1 MKANFIMNK
10 QVKSVLSLIVSGI
23 FIFNTLNLSAQE
35 RTITDEAKLK
45 FDDVLALVK
54 TRYVDTVDLD
64 VLVEDAI
71 KGMMKDL
78 DPHSEYYTAEEYE
91 KMNEPLQ
98 GNFEGIGVQFNII
111 RDTIAVLSPIS
122 GGPSEKL
129 GIRSGDKIVRIEGK
143 NVAGIGITNND
154 VIKKL
159 RGDKGTTVNVSI
171 YRRGAKELLEYAIV
185 RDKIPIFSVDA
196 SYMLTPEIGYIKVN
210 RFAET
215 TMDEFRAG
223 LDKLKAKN
231 MKHLVLDLRGNSGG
245 YLKTAIE
252 LSDEFLK
259 DREMI
264 VYTEGVSSPKRDYI
278 ATTRGGFEQGKLVV
292 LIDEGSA
299 SASEIVSGAVQDWD
313 RALLIGRRSFGKGL
327 VQGPFRLRDNSWLKI
342 TTARYY
348 TPTGRCIQRS
358 YDSGIEE
365 YRKEDERRVESG
377 ELFHQDSIH
386 LSDSLKYYTPNNR
399 VVYGGG
405 GIMPDIF
412 MPLDTSDNSKFLTQL
427 YAQGIINDFVNE
439 YTDTKR
445 EEFASLYPDFES
457 FDKKFEVDKKLFDEF
472 LTYADKKLEEKPDT
486 LKNLHAKNED
496 DEEVEVYAKEKETD
510 KRTHQEIKEEGIKVS
525 GAHIK
530 NRIKAYIARTFW
542 QTEAFFQVVNKVSP
556 EVQKAIKVINDKTFE
571 EMKIASK

>member
-1 MKANFIMNK
+1 MMNNS
-10 QVKSVLSLIVSGI
+10 VKKVSALLIATT
-23 FIFNTLNLSAQE
+23 FIFNSFTLTAQE
-35 RTITDEAKLK
+35 RTISDEAKLK
-45 FDDVLALVK
+45 FDDVLSLLK
-54 TRYVDTVDLD
+54 TRYVDTVNMN

-98 GNFEGIGVQFNII
+98 GNFEGIGVQFNIT
-111 RDTIAVLSPIS
+111 RDTIVVQSPIS

-129 GIRSGDKIVRIEGK
+129 GIRSGDKIVKVEGK
-143 NVAGIGITNND
+143 NVAGVKITNND

-171 YRRGAKELLEYAIV
+171 YRRGVKGLLEYAIV

-223 LDKLKAKN
+223 LDKLKSKN

-278 ATTRGGFEQGKLVV
+278 ATTRGAFEQGKLVV

-313 RALLIGRRSFGKGL
+313 RGLLIGRRSFGKGL

-358 YDSGIEE
+358 YEDGIDE
-365 YRKEDERRVESG
+365 YRKEDERRVASG
-377 ELFHQDSIH
+377 ELFHQDSIKVA
-386 LSDSLKYYTPNNR
+386 DSLKYYTPNNR
-399 VVYGGG
+399 VVFGGG

-412 MPLDTSDNSKFLTQL
+412 MPLDTSENSRFLTEI
-427 YAQGIINDFVNE
+427 YAQGILNDFVNE
-439 YTDTKR
+439 YIDGKR
-445 EEFASLYPDFES
+445 QEFAGLYPDFET
-457 FDKKFEVDKKLFDEF
+457 FDKKFVVDKKLFDEF
-472 LTYADKKLEEKPDT
+472 LAYADKNLAEKSKADSIT
-486 LKNLHAKNED
+486 VQDED
-496 DEEVEVYAKEKETD
+496 GEDIKVANTKVAGD
-510 KRTHQEIKEEGIKVS
+510 KTPEQIKEEGIKTS

-530 NRIKAYIARTFW
+530 NRIKAYVARTLW
-542 QTEAFFQVVNKVSP
+542 QTEAFFRIVNQASP

-571 EMKIASK
+571 EMKIANK

>member
-1 MKANFIMNK
+1 MMNTTAK
-10 QVKSVLSLIVSGI
+10 KITILFVSGI
-23 FIFNTLNLSAQE
+23 FLFNSQNITAQE

-54 TRYVDTVDLD
+54 TRYVDTVNLN

-98 GNFEGIGVQFNII
+98 GNFEGIGVQFNIT
-111 RDTIAVLSPIS
+111 RDTIVVQSPIS

-129 GIRSGDKIVRIEGK
+129 GIRSGDKIVKIEGK
-143 NVAGIGITNND
+143 SVAGIKITNND

-171 YRRGAKELLEYAIV
+171 YRRGLKELIEYAIV

-231 MKHLVLDLRGNSGG
+231 VKHLVLDLRGNSGG
-245 YLKTAIE
+245 YLKTSIE
-252 LSDEFLK
+252 LADEFLK

-264 VYTEGVSSPKRDYI
+264 VYTEGVSSPKREYI
-278 ATTRGGFEQGKLVV
+278 ATTRGSFEQGKLVV

-313 RALLIGRRSFGKGL
+313 RGLLIGRRSFGKGL

-358 YDSGIEE
+358 YEEGIDE
-365 YRKEDERRVESG
+365 YRKEDERRVASG

-386 LSDSLKYYTPNNR
+386 LADSLKYYTPNNR
-399 VVYGGG
+399 VVFGGG

-412 MPLDTSDNSKFLTQL
+412 MPLDTSENSKFLTEI
-427 YAQGIINDFVNE
+427 YAQGILNDFVNE
-439 YTDTKR
+439 YTDNKR
-445 EEFASLYPDFES
+445 EEFASLYPNFET
-457 FDKKFEVDKKLFDEF
+457 FDKKFEVNQKLFDEF
-472 LTYADKKLEEKPDT
+472 LAYADKHLAEKSKADSIT
-486 LKNLHAKNED
+486 VVDED
-496 DEEVEVYAKEKETD
+496 GEDIKVLNKKIAGD
-510 KRTHQEIKEEGIKVS
+510 KSPEQIKTEGIKIS
-525 GAHIK
+525 GAHLK

-542 QTEAFFQVVNKVSP
+542 QTEAFFQVINKVSP

-571 EMKIASK
+571 EMKIANK

>member
-1 MKANFIMNK
+1 MMNNT
-10 QVKSVLSLIVSGI
+10 VKKVSALLIAAT
-23 FIFNTLNLSAQE
+23 FIFNSLSLTAQE
-35 RTITDEAKLK
+35 RTISDEAKLK
-45 FDDVLALVK
+45 FDDVLSLLK
-54 TRYVDTVDLD
+54 TRYVDTVNMD

-98 GNFEGIGVQFNII
+98 GNFEGIGVQFNIT
-111 RDTIAVLSPIS
+111 RDTIVVQSPIS

-129 GIRSGDKIVRIEGK
+129 GIRSGDKIVKVEGK
-143 NVAGIGITNND
+143 SVAGIKITNND

-171 YRRGAKELLEYAIV
+171 YRRGVKDLIEYAIV

-223 LDKLKAKN
+223 LDKLKSKN

-245 YLKTAIE
+245 YLKTSIE

-264 VYTEGVSSPKRDYI
+264 VYTEGVTSPKRDYI
-278 ATTRGGFEQGKLVV
+278 ATTRGAFEQGKLVV

-313 RALLIGRRSFGKGL
+313 RGLLIGRRSFGKGL

-358 YDSGIEE
+358 YEEGIDE
-365 YRKEDERRVESG
+365 YRKEDERRVASG
-377 ELFHQDSIH
+377 ELFHQDSIKVA
-386 LSDSLKYYTPNNR
+386 DSLKYYTPNNR
-399 VVYGGG
+399 VVFGGG

-412 MPLDTSDNSKFLTQL
+412 MPLDTSENSRYLTEI
-427 YAQGIINDFVNE
+427 YAQGILNDFVNE
-439 YTDTKR
+439 YIDEKR
-445 EEFASLYPDFES
+445 QEFAGLYPDFEM
-457 FDKKFEVDKKLFDEF
+457 FDKKFIVDKKLFDEF
-472 LTYADKKLEEKPDT
+472 LAYADKNLAEKSKADSIT
-486 LKNLHAKNED
+486 VVDED
-496 DEEVEVYAKEKETD
+496 GEDVKVPNTKVAGD
-510 KRTHQEIKEEGIKVS
+510 KTPEQIKEEGIKTS

-530 NRIKAYIARTFW
+530 NRIKAYVARTLW
-542 QTEAFFQVVNKVSP
+542 QTEAFFRIINQVSP

-571 EMKIASK
+571 EMKIANK

>member
-1 MKANFIMNK
+1 MNK
-10 QVKSVLSLIVSGI
+10 TSKKITILFFLSIFLFNCSG
-23 FIFNTLNLSAQE
+23 LLAQE
-35 RTITDEAKLK
+35 RVISDEAKLK

-54 TRYVDTVDLD
+54 TRYVDTVNLN

-78 DPHSEYYTAEEYE
+78 DPHSEYYTADEYE

-129 GIRSGDKIVRIEGK
+129 GIRSGDKIVKIEGK
-143 NVAGIGITNND
+143 NVAGNGITNND

-171 YRRGAKELLEYAIV
+171 FRRGAKDLLEYSIV

-196 SYMLTPEIGYIKVN
+196 SYMLTPDIGYIKVN

-215 TMDEFRAG
+215 TMDEFRSG
-223 LDKLKAKN
+223 LKKLKDNN

-278 ATTRGGFEQGKLVV
+278 ATTRGSFEQGKLVV

-313 RALLIGRRSFGKGL
+313 RGLLIGRRSFGKGL

-358 YDSGIEE
+358 YESGIDE
-365 YRKEDERRVESG
+365 YRKEDERRVENG
-377 ELFHQDSIH
+377 ELFHQDSIKI
-386 LSDSLKYYTPNNR
+386 SDSLKYYTPNNR

-412 MPLDTSDNSKFLTQL
+412 IPLDTSENSKFLTQL
-427 YAQGIINDFVNE
+427 YAQGILNDFVNE
-439 YTDTKR
+439 FTDSKR
-445 EEFASLYPDFES
+445 EEFAFLYPNFET
-457 FDKKFEVDKKLFDEF
+457 FNKKFEVNQKLFDEF
-472 LTYADKKLEEKPDT
+472 LAYADKNLKGDT
-486 LKNLHAKNED
+486 A
-496 DEEVEVYAKEKETD
+496 AS
-510 KRTHQEIKEEGIKVS
+510 KEEPIKKLVTKPADEIAQKEQREKDIKTS

-530 NRIKAYIARTFW
+530 NRIKAYIARTYW
-542 QTEAFFQVVNKVSP
+542 QTEAYFEVVNKVSP
-556 EVQKAIKVINDKTFE
+556 EVQKAIQVINNKTFE